1 MKNLKLKV
9 IIGGILGITIIS
21 IIATL
26 LLDCKKYGEHIALF
40 DILSISMWILVGNFL
55 VNEFLNKNKNDLDI

>member
-21 IIATL
+21 IIAAL
-26 LLDCKKYGEHIALF
+26 LLDCTKYGTYIAIF
-40 DILSISMWILVGNFL
+40 DIGSIFMWILVGNFI
-55 VNEFLNKNKNDLDI
+55 VNEYLNKKNER